1 MKPVFADSYYF
12 IAFLNPNDLGHER
25 AVRWTAST
33 SRPIVTTDFVL
44 TEVADGMARLD
55 RRRHFERYYRLVIK
69 HPGIQIIPVSPEL
82 HKRGM
87 KMYLDHMDKE
97 WTLTD
102 CTSFVVMRDMKL
114 AEALTEDRHFEQ
126 AGMIPLL
133 RPLD

>member
-12 IAFLNPNDLGHER
+12 IAFLSPNDLDHER
-25 AVRWTAST
+25 AVRWTASST
-33 SRPIVTTDFVL
+33 RPIVTTDFVL
-44 TEVADGMARLD
+44 TEVADGMARLN
-55 RRRHFERYYRLVIK
+55 RRRPFEQYYRLVIK
-69 HPGIQIIPVSPEL
+69 HPGIRIIPVSPEL

-87 KMYLDHMDKE
+87 RMYLDHMDKE

-114 AEALTEDRHFEQ
+114 SEALTADRHFEQ

-133 RPLD
+133 RLSD